1 MTRCTSIPKI
11 ILLFVAM
18 VALCSQPIFAKSER
32 HVGPKKI
39 QQETAKTDT
48 DTQRG
53 EGFGEAEVNPNE
65 AFVPYREGMA
75 VGDNCAS
82 PIVVT
87 LPAALPYADLNQTT
101 CGRAN
106 DYSTTCLGNYDG
118 GEDILYQIDVT
129 AATTV
134 IFSVDFKTTTYGGFT
149 VDNACPPDASCLGTV
164 TSSSTGIKTVGP
176 LALAVGTYYVMVDT
190 WPTPNCVPAFDFK
203 ITTPPDP
210 TTCASP
216 LVANVSAG
224 TLPLVLDN
232 LFTCGRGND
241 YSNTCMGN
249 YDGGED
255 LIIKL
260 DVTGPLFLDLTM
272 DPKGTTYSAMAI
284 DDVCPL
290 DIATGSCIG
299 FVGTSTGT
307 TKSIT
312 GLTLNTGTYYVMF
325 DTWPTPNCIPDFK
338 LTITGGTPPPAND
351 NCASAIAVGDVVD
364 LPFNTTAA
372 TFDGPGA
379 CIASGVKNIWYCF
392 TAPGS
397 GNTTISTC
405 NSSYD
410 TKIAAYAGCSCPV
423 GAPIACNDDACGSD
437 GYKSSMT
444 IPVVGGQQ
452 YMIEVGGYNAA
463 SSGAGLLTIST
474 AVPPPNDDCE
484 DVTPVVLTSGVPQ
497 VFTGNNTGASPDCA
511 SFPGNNVW
519 EAFTLT
525 ECSDVTLR
533 YCGTSPAFTNAWL
546 NLAQGCPCA
555 SFTPGGDFEVSSCG
569 DGNVSISWTGL
580 VSGTYY
586 YPVLTEPGA
595 TGPYTITVTA
605 NGVTS
610 YCPAD
615 GFCDEYISRVQV
627 GTIDNSSGCSSSYS
641 DFTAVSTPMTQTV
654 GYALT
659 VTNGLAYTLD
669 DCGVW
674 VDWNGDMCFDA
685 TEAVTVSGGPAS
697 FTATVTPP
705 LSSVSGPT
713 RIRIRIVYDEALSP
727 CGTSEYGEVEDYTVD
742 IQPLIPVATIS
753 PNPQYLYYMF
763 AVTPITNEF
772 RFGNFNDG
780 HSPSDVNLST
790 VKINGIPASS
800 TVIVPSA
807 PGFAGPSLLSTLPLT
822 TFLPPYG
829 SLFDVNNLTF
839 TVSWDWNDTTPGS
852 ITDDVTIIGKS
863 SPIPGS
869 FIIPGG
875 PVVLVPGDFD
885 LSGLVTISDPV
896 AIINYIFAGGSAP
909 LNPMIGDADCSNL
922 ITISDAVYMVQYIFG
937 GGAAP
942 CAVGN

>member
-65 AFVPYREGMA
+65 SFVPYREGMA

-444 IPVVGGQQ
+444 IPVVGA
-452 YMIEVGGYNAA
+452 N
-463 SSGAGLLTIST
+463 ST
-474 AVPPPNDDCE
+474 
-484 DVTPVVLTSGVPQ
+484 
-497 VFTGNNTGASPDCA
+497 
-511 SFPGNNVW
+511 
-519 EAFTLT
+519 
-525 ECSDVTLR
+525 
-533 YCGTSPAFTNAWL
+533 
-546 NLAQGCPCA
+546 
-555 SFTPGGDFEVSSCG
+555 
-569 DGNVSISWTGL
+569 
-580 VSGTYY
+580 
-586 YPVLTEPGA
+586 
-595 TGPYTITVTA
+595 
-605 NGVTS
+605 
-610 YCPAD
+610 
-615 GFCDEYISRVQV
+615 
-627 GTIDNSSGCSSSYS
+627 
-641 DFTAVSTPMTQTV
+641 
-654 GYALT
+654 
-659 VTNGLAYTLD
+659 
-669 DCGVW
+669 
-674 VDWNGDMCFDA
+674 
-685 TEAVTVSGGPAS
+685 
-697 FTATVTPP
+697 
-705 LSSVSGPT
+705 
-713 RIRIRIVYDEALSP
+713 
-727 CGTSEYGEVEDYTVD
+727 
-742 IQPLIPVATIS
+742 
-753 PNPQYLYYMF
+753 
-763 AVTPITNEF
+763 
-772 RFGNFNDG
+772 
-780 HSPSDVNLST
+780 
-790 VKINGIPASS
+790 
-800 TVIVPSA
+800 
-807 PGFAGPSLLSTLPLT
+807 
-822 TFLPPYG
+822 
-829 SLFDVNNLTF
+829 
-839 TVSWDWNDTTPGS
+839 
-852 ITDDVTIIGKS
+852 
-863 SPIPGS
+863 
-869 FIIPGG
+869 
-875 PVVLVPGDFD
+875 
-885 LSGLVTISDPV
+885 
-896 AIINYIFAGGSAP
+896 
-909 LNPMIGDADCSNL
+909 
-922 ITISDAVYMVQYIFG
+922 
-937 GGAAP
+937 
-942 CAVGN
+942 